1 VFFVALVAAS
11 WSEAVD
17 KGEQAFQE
25 NCSLCHP
32 LDRPR
37 AKHLTR
43 DEWQQTIEKMIG
55 FGCPIGNSKTAQ
67 AAVLDYLVRTQG
79 PAATRPQASVSPPG
93 AGGQ

>member
-1 VFFVALVAAS
+1 MFFVALVAAS

-43 DEWQQTIEKMIG
+43 DEWQQTIEKIVVRAV
-55 FGCPIGNSKTAQ
+55 AQ
-67 AAVLDYLVRTQG
+67 ELTHLQTLKK
-79 PAATRPQASVSPPG
+79 
-93 AGGQ
+93 